1 MIWGRIKAWAIAAGA
16 LALAVLGAFL
26 SGYRKGGQDKAAE
39 SVRRRVE
46 AAREAQE
53 VRDDV
58 EDMGD
63 AERRDDLSKWMRDRE
78 R

>member
-16 LALAVLGAFL
+16 FALAILGAFL

-39 SVRRRVE
+39 AIRRRVE
-46 AAREAQE
+46 ATRQAQE

-63 AERRDDLSKWMRDRE
+63 TERRDGLSEWMRDRE